1 MARIAHAEFEELWRE
16 HVPFVGSLGIRVE
29 TLDAGR
35 CVLRVPFRDDFL
47 RPGGTVSGPI
57 QMALADIV
65 MYGVVLSLLGR
76 VDLAVTTNLTCNF
89 LRRPKPVDLI
99 GDGRILKLGKR
110 LAVGEVLLYSDGET
124 EPVAHVTC
132 TYSIPPGAGQPIAN

>member
-1 MARIAHAEFEELWRE
+1 MSRIPLAEFEELCLT
-16 HVPFVGSLGIRVE
+16 HVPFVGQLGIRVE
-29 TLDAGR
+29 TLEAGHCIVR
-35 CVLRVPFRDDFL
+35 IPFRDDFI

-65 MYGVVLSLLGR
+65 MYGVVLSLIGR
-76 VDLAVTTNLTCNF
+76 VELAVTTNLNCNF
-89 LRRPKPVDLI
+89 LRRPRPADLI

-110 LAVGEVLLYSDGET
+110 LAVGEVLLYSSGEA

-132 TYSIPPGAGQPIAN
+132 TYSIPPHDTGG